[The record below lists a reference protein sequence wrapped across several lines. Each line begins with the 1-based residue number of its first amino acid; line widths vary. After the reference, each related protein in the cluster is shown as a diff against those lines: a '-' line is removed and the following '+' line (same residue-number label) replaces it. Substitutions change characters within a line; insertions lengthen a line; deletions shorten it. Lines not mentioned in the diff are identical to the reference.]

1 MFYLAEIEDVVGI
14 PPKMF
19 NADLDIALKD
29 AINED
34 KIGRIDKDLGVILG
48 VVKINKTGSAKVLM
62 GDSSAYVDVEYSLL
76 CFKPEVHAVYEGQ
89 IKEVA
94 EFGAFVNVGPFD
106 ALIHVSQLMDD
117 FVNFDPNTLSF
128 SGKESQRTLA
138 KGDVVLSKL
147 VTVSYKNNTAQTK
160 IGMTMRQS
168 GLGKPEWW
176 DNSIKQT
183 LVSKDNKDKKVVD
196 KKDKPKLEKI
206 DKKDKK

>member
-19 NADLDIALKD
+19 NADLDVALKE

-34 KIGRIDKDLGVILG
+34 KIGRIDKELGVILG

-76 CFKPEVHAVYEGQ
+76 CFKPEVHSIYEGQ

-94 EFGAFVNVGPFD
+94 EFGVFVTTGPFD

-117 FVNFDPNTLSF
+117 FVNFDPNSMQFT
-128 SGKESQRTLA
+128 GKESNHTLA
-138 KGDVVLSKL
+138 KGDVVISKL

-168 GLGKPEWW
+168 GLGKQEWW
-176 DNSIKQT
+176 DNT
-183 LVSKDNKDKKVVD
+183 V
-196 KKDKPKLEKI
+196 PKLEK
-206 DKKDKK
+206 KKEVKEAKEKKLEKKEKK

>member
-19 NADLDIALKD
+19 NADLDLALKE

-34 KIGRIDKDLGVILG
+34 KIGRIDKELGVILG

-76 CFKPEVHAVYEGQ
+76 CFKPEVQSIYEGQ

-94 EFGAFVNVGPFD
+94 EFGAFVTTGPFD
-106 ALIHVSQLMDD
+106 ALVHVSQLMDD
-117 FVNFDPNTLSF
+117 FVNFDPNSMQFT
-128 SGKESQRTLA
+128 GKESNHTLA

-168 GLGKPEWW
+168 GLGKQEWW
-176 DNSIKQT
+176 DNTAKSNVLI
-183 LVSKDNKDKKVVD
+183 KDKKAVEKKEGKKEVVKA
-196 KKDKPKLEKI
+196 KK
-206 DKKDKK
+206 